1 MTLAP
6 IRKSAQPCTEK
17 AIRALSGFLSLK
29 LRNRVGSFIVCA
41 ASTAAEAVQVWRGEP
56 ASHAG
61 EIRGLA

>member
-29 LRNRVGSFIVCA
+29 LRNRVGSFIVRA
-41 ASTAAEAVQVWRGEP
+41 ATAAGAVQVWRGEP